1 MLSTSGLKVQA
12 ANGEVILRNHL
23 LHHTGEENP
32 RANLEKALTSQE
44 KVQANLEKAPR
55 DHHGV
60 AQANQAKVP
69 VNQAKDRANLARDQ
83 YSLFGLGLV
92 ILGDLPPLV
101 ILGDLLPS
109 TMVNP
114 AKAQANLGKDPTITM
129 PNL

>member
-1 MLSTSGLKVQA
+1 MKIMLSTSGLKVQA

-23 LHHTGEENP
+23 LHHTGEETP

-92 ILGDLPPLV
+92 ILGDL
-101 ILGDLLPS
+101 LPS

-114 AKAQANLGKDPTITM
+114 AKAQANLGKDPTITII
-129 PNL
+129 NL